1 MCSENSNLQVR
12 DYFKFMLSLLQTFG
26 DSKVSNKNAE
36 GIKEQSPSIKEGY
49 KILGFQIIQEG
60 TVKSQ

>member
-1 MCSENSNLQVR
+1 
-12 DYFKFMLSLLQTFG
+12 MLSLLQTFG

>member
-1 MCSENSNLQVR
+1 M
-12 DYFKFMLSLLQTFG
+12 
-26 DSKVSNKNAE
+26 SNKNAK